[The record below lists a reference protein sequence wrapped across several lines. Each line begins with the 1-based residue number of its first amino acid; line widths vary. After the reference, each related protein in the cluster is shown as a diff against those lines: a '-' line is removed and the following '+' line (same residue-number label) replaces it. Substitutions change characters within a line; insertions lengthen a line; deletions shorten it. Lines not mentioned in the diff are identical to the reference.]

1 MASRRNR
8 RNTRRNRKNTRRN
21 RRVNRRANRRMQ
33 GGEYSMPAPLGVDPM
48 GDMTKQSLNQ
58 GQQFASFHANQ
69 HGGAAL
75 VGGPY
80 PGIVG
85 GEPLLSDNLAAS
97 ARVGPLNAALNEIK
111 GMQDGGRRR
120 GSRRN
125 RKGSRR
131 NRKGSRRNR
140 KGSRRN
146 RRGSRRNRRGSRR
159 NRRYRGGAMPA
170 MNPGSTGAGGM
181 LLPSSV
187 TVPGMNPEWKLAE
200 NPRAFAPS

>member
-8 RNTRRNRKNTRRN
+8 RNTRRNRRNRRNTRRN
-21 RRVNRRANRRMQ
+21 YR
-33 GGEYSMPAPLGVDPM
+33 GGSVPAPVNVDPM

-58 GQQFASFHANQ
+58 GQQFASYHTNQ

-85 GEPLLSDNLAAS
+85 GEALLSDTLTAS

-120 GSRRN
+120 RNTRRSTRRSRKASKKN
-125 RKGSRR
+125 RKASKK
-131 NRKGSRRNR
+131 NRKNRRSSRSNR
-140 KGSRRN
+140 KT
-146 RRGSRRNRRGSRR
+146 SRR
-159 NRRYRGGAMPA
+159 NRRYHGGAMPA
-170 MNPGSTGAGGM
+170 MNPGSTSAPG
-181 LLPSSV
+181 LILPSNVS
-187 TVPGMNPEWKLAE
+187 VPGMNPEWKLAE
-200 NPRAFAPS
+200 NPRAFAPSY

>member
-140 KGSRRN
+140 
-146 RRGSRRNRRGSRR
+146 RGSRR

>member
-33 GGEYSMPAPLGVDPM
+33 GGEYSMPAPVGVDPM

-125 RKGSRR
+125 RRGSRRNRKGSRR

-146 RRGSRRNRRGSRR
+146 RRYS
-159 NRRYRGGAMPA
+159 GGAMPA